1 VAAKPTAA
9 PAVSASPSAPAQASP
24 AAKPATSPAAAASPL
39 AAASPAAAASAVVAA
54 SPVAGGTT
62 STAAASC
69 NPSEAAAKYPDLAN
83 KTLQVGISP
92 FSPGYET
99 ADPNDPNHIVGF
111 DPDMIQALTDCLG
124 FKYAFQS
131 IDFSGLVGALQANRI
146 DMIFSSMYATPER
159 AAQVNFVLY
168 QKASTGSI
176 VRKGNPK
183 GIQSIEDTCGTTAA
197 EVTGTVEAQTL
208 QDQSDKCTAA
218 GKQEVN
224 ITLYKDN
231 DACVQALQTGRAD
244 IFMTDAGLASALAK
258 QFSDSVDRGF
268 SIPSQYRFG
277 VGVNKSNT
285 QLLNAVLS
293 GLSAIQANGTE
304 TQLLQKWGFDPS
316 QLEPAAIVTQ

>member
-1 VAAKPTAA
+1 VTG
-9 PAVSASPSAPAQASP
+9 SA
-24 AAKPATSPAAAASPL
+24 TGAAATASCAPDQ
-39 AAASPAAAASAVVAA
+39 AAS
-54 SPVAGGTT
+54 
-62 STAAASC
+62 
-69 NPSEAAAKYPDLAN
+69 KYPDLAS

-99 ADPNDPNHIVGF
+99 ADPNDPNHILGF
-111 DPDMIQALTDCLG
+111 DPDMVQALMDCLG

-131 IDFSGLVGALQANRI
+131 LDFSGLVGALQANRI
-146 DMIFSSMYATPER
+146 DLIFSSMYATPER
-159 AAQVNFVLY
+159 VAQVNFVLY

-176 VRKGNPK
+176 VRKGNPRN
-183 GIQSIEDTCGTTAA
+183 IQSIEDTCGVTAA

-208 QDQSDKCTAA
+208 QDQSDKCTSA
-218 GKQEVN
+218 GKQEIN

-244 IFMTDAGLASALAK
+244 LFMTDAGLASALAK
-258 QFSDSVDRGF
+258 QFSDTVDRGF
-268 SIPSQYRFG
+268 SIPSEYRFG

-285 QLLNAVLS
+285 ELLNAIFN

-304 TQLLQKWGFDPS
+304 PQLLQKWGFDPS